1 MKELDEIGIVDEV
14 SNAAY
19 YQNLKTNGVTEK
31 HLSVLNQDDDS
42 FSFKEFWTAAAKI
55 DSSSIVGGGM
65 TGNIEKCNTLNRL
78 LMEDMEVPSFL
89 TKVKPK
95 TVIDI
100 GCGYGALKKFIP
112 HSVDYWGFD
121 VVCRTLGTQPYDGK
135 NLPSDLPKD
144 ATTVIFNVCQ
154 HLTDKTI
161 KGLLAKTTDILIIS
175 FSTNFNKLHCDNHL
189 VKSNDTYYTYTCGQ
203 LVKVRS
209 IDEVYDLLYNSGYIV
224 YKYVLRYD
232 GFISMLCSRNKDA

>member
-65 TGNIEKCNTLNRL
+65 TGDIDKCNFMNRM

-89 TKVKPK
+89 TKVNPK

-112 HSVDYWGFD
+112 HSVDYLGFD
-121 VVCRTLGTQPYDGK
+121 VVFRTLGTALYDGK

-161 KGLLAKTTDILIIS
+161 KNLLVKTSDCLIIS
-175 FSTNFNKLHCDNHL
+175 FMTDFNKGYCDKHL
-189 VKSNDTYYTYTCGQ
+189 VKYENSYYTYTCGQ
-203 LVKVRS
+203 LVKVRNIAES
-209 IDEVYDLLYNSGYIV
+209 YDLLYSCGYLT
-224 YKYVLRYD
+224 YKYVLRFD
-232 GFISMLCSRNKDA
+232 GMVCMLCSRGKDA